1 MVLQAVRLAA
11 LALLILGAAAC
22 SELAQSSQ
30 AASPPASQ
38 PPYVALTA
46 KYLLAALK
54 DRSAYSGFAISGL
67 RWVDS
72 MKGWAWLACVNFQD
86 RGQLRTYAI
95 FIQDNAVVDGRY
107 AVETDACASQTYTPF
122 DLLTGQFGQPT
133 PPVQSPL
140 Y

>member
-1 MVLQAVRLAA
+1 MVWQAVRFAA
-11 LALLILGAAAC
+11 LALLVFSSAAC
-22 SELAQSSQ
+22 SELAQSNQ
-30 AASPPASQ
+30 TPPPPTQ

-46 KYLLAALK
+46 QYLQGALK

-67 RWVDS
+67 RWIDS
-72 MKGWAWLACVNFQD
+72 MKGWAWLACVDFQD
-86 RGQLRTYAI
+86 HSQLRTYAI

-107 AVETDACASQTYTPF
+107 AVETDTCATQTYTPF

-133 PPVQSPL
+133 PAVQSPL